1 MFAKLVKHEWRSGRG
16 ALGLI
21 CLICVTAAV
30 LGGLSIRYLVWGSSQ
45 TQSMQLFQSMRLFNV
60 LSVLALVASGIAI
73 AVCGMGELIFLIWRF
88 YKSRYTDEGYLT
100 FTLPVTTHQILLS
113 SMVNSV
119 VSMLIVTVAV
129 VVSVVVMLL
138 VGFSGVEG
146 FWTALAEAIP
156 QLFSELARCIGREE
170 LGYAALAA
178 LNVLVGIFCG
188 SIMLM
193 LSVTVGSVIAKKHK
207 VLAAVGTYYAIQV
220 AMSIAEALTM
230 TGVLMLDGV
239 GYAYNVFSANLLLM
253 LAVTVGGYFLMH
265 YLADK
270 KLNLT

>member
-1 MFAKLVKHEWRSGRG
+1 MFAKLVKHEWRAGRG

-21 CLICVTAAV
+21 SLICVSAAV
-30 LGGLSIRYLVWGSSQ
+30 LGGLSIRYLVWVSAQ
-45 TQSMQLFQSMRLFNV
+45 TQSMNLVNV
-60 LSVLALVASGIAI
+60 LCVLALTASIIAI

-119 VSMLIVTVAV
+119 VSMLLVTVAV
-129 VVSVVVMLL
+129 AVSIVVMLF

-146 FWTALAEAIP
+146 FWTSLAEFLP

-170 LGYAALAA
+170 LGYAALAL

-188 SIMLM
+188 LIMLM

-230 TGVLMLDGV
+230 TSVVMLDGV
-239 GYAYNVFSANLLLM
+239 GYAFNVFSASLLLM